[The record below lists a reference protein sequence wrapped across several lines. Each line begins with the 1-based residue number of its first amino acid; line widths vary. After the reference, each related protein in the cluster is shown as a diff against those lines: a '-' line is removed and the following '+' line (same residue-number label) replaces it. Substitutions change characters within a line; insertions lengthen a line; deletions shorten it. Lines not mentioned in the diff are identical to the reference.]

1 MKHIRC
7 CKFSLY
13 HSVEAVLVVNVIVAN
28 KQCKEIPKRKVLF
41 MEDICIDCNFHCLL
55 FLKGYQ

>member
-13 HSVEAVLVVNVIVAN
+13 HPVETVLVVNVIVAYE
-28 KQCKEIPKRKVLF
+28 QCKEIPKRKVLF
-41 MEDICIDCNFHCLL
+41 MEDFRELILL
-55 FLKGYQ
+55 T